1 MRCPVDYVLGAA
13 RMRILALVDGE
24 HYPPVVRTA
33 LGNLPGTVVAAALL
47 GGGEK
52 LLTAVPD
59 LGVPVV
65 TGGDPEGALEAGLA
79 SVECDLVYDL
89 SDEPV
94 IDARRRM
101 RLAALTLAHGIP
113 YAGPDFRFD
122 PPPRPRLATKPS
134 VAIIGTGKRTG
145 KTAVAAHLARL
156 LREQGTPPVLVTMGR
171 GGPPEPELV
180 DPTTFDLTPRGLLA
194 LAQSGRHAASD
205 HLEDALV
212 AGVTTIGTRRC
223 GGGLAGS
230 PGDDTF
236 AAGVALAN
244 QRPEPLLLFEGSGS
258 AIPPVA
264 ADATICVVPADVD
277 RELLAGYLG
286 SYRVLLSDLV
296 VVTMAETSLADSGS
310 ISSLERD
317 VRRLARGGSADPA
330 SPPTFAPAIAVTVLR
345 PFPLEPVS
353 GRRVFYATTAPASAV
368 EKLADHLEH
377 EHGAEIV
384 GTSHHLANRSRLTAD
399 LEAADKADVLV
410 VELKAAAVDL
420 ATRVSLE
427 RGMEVVFCDNRVVS
441 VGGDGPFEELA
452 LSTVQH
458 AIERFAS

>member
-1 MRCPVDYVLGAA
+1 LFSTWGRPGLVVL
-13 RMRILALVDGE
+13 RILALVDGE

-33 LGNLPGTVVAAALL
+33 LGSLPGSVVAAVLL

-52 LLTAVPD
+52 LPSGTPD
-59 LGVPVV
+59 YGVPLV
-65 TGGDPEGALEAGLA
+65 TGADPEAALEAALA
-79 SVECDLVYDL
+79 CVECDVVHDL

-94 IDARRRM
+94 LDARRRM
-101 RLAALTLAHGIP
+101 RLVSLTLARGIA
-113 YAGPDFRFD
+113 YQGPGYRFD

-134 VAIIGTGKRTG
+134 VAFIGTGKRTG
-145 KTAVAAHLARL
+145 KTSVAAHLARV
-156 LREQGTPPVLVTMGR
+156 LRERGTPPVLVTMGR
-171 GGPPEPELV
+171 GGPREPELV
-180 DPTTFDLTPRGLLA
+180 DPETFDLTPKGLLA
-194 LAQSGRHAASD
+194 LAASGRHAASD
-205 HLEDALV
+205 HLEDALM

-236 AAGVALAN
+236 AAGVALGNA
-244 QRPEPLLLFEGSGS
+244 RPESLLLFEGSGS

-277 RELLAGYLG
+277 RELLGGYLG

-310 ISSLERD
+310 VSSLERD

-330 SPPTFAPAIAVTVLR
+330 SPPASAPAIAVTVLR
-345 PFPLEPVS
+345 PFPLEPIS

-368 EKLADHLEH
+368 GKLADHLEH
-377 EHGAEIV
+377 DHGAEIV

-399 LEAADKADVLV
+399 LETAEKAEVLV

-420 ATRVSLE
+420 ATRVALE

-441 VGGDGPFEELA
+441 VGGDASFDQLA
-452 LSTVQH
+452 VSTVH
-458 AIERFAS
+458 RAVERFSS